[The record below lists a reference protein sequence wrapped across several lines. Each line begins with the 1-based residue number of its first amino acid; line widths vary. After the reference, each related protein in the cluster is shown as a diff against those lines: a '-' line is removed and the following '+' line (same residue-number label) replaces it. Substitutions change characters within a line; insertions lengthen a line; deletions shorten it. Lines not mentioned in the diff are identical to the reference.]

1 MNILQGQVS
10 EEEQKKIIAI
20 RDTFSEDLQS
30 EQLRTD
36 NSQRVG
42 ELSPESAE
50 QIYEI
55 IKSQQG
61 WLEKQKNAKYIEIYS
76 QYQSYKDSVKG
87 VKNIDKPRVG
97 FYQQLMIF
105 PHVVVVES
113 KKYPVELKDEVKKK
127 LDGVETPFVK
137 WYEKNKKTA
146 TLIQYSEK
154 ENDFYKAIKDAVNQ
168 DIKTYEI
175 LISNLRFIK
184 GVKPTQFEKALDS
197 MKKKSQ
203 EEIKQKES
211 QGLTATEMGWE
222 SLSLASKIFFGGI
235 LVTIALLGGSFA
247 ANFGITQNTFYR
259 VLYFIYGS
267 LFFPITLLYALIV
280 RIYRGP
286 FDWYAFFPLTNNQGT
301 TALTQFLLIPFYWEK
316 NEAYEQKLI
325 QQKEIFESVL
335 A

>member
-1 MNILQGQVS
+1 MNILQGPVS

-20 RDTFSEDLQS
+20 RDTFSEDLQG

-50 QIYEI
+50 QIYGI
-55 IKSQQG
+55 IKSQQS

-76 QYQSYKDSVKG
+76 QYQAYKDSIKR
-87 VKNIDKPRVG
+87 VKNVDKPRVG
-97 FYQQLMIF
+97 FYQQVTIF
-105 PHVVVVES
+105 PYAVVIES
-113 KKYPVELKDEVKKK
+113 KNHPNEFKEDIKKK
-127 LDGVETPFVK
+127 LEGIEKSFSK
-137 WYEKNKKTA
+137 WYEKNKETA

-154 ENDFYKAIKDAVNQ
+154 ENDFYKAIKEAVNQ
-168 DIKTYEI
+168 DLKAYEI
-175 LISNLRFIK
+175 LLSNLRYIK
-184 GVKPTQFEKALDS
+184 SIKPTQFENVLDA
-197 MKKKSQ
+197 MKKKSLDEMQ
-203 EEIKQKES
+203 QKNA
-211 QGLTATEMGWE
+211 QGLTATEVGWE
-222 SLSLASKIFFGGI
+222 SFNLATKIFFGGI

-247 ANFGITQNTFYR
+247 ANFGITQNIAYR

-286 FDWYAFFPLTNNQGT
+286 FDWYAFFPLTNIQGT
-301 TALTQFLLIPFYWEK
+301 TSLTQFLLIPFYWEK
-316 NEAYEQKLI
+316 NEAYELKLVAE
-325 QQKEIFESVL
+325 KKIFESVL